1 MQRKKRSLFFLIF
14 IVTIFILGALLPG
27 ELRESISQ
35 LLHLGNV
42 DAYAHVFFGALI
54 ALLLA
59 WLGAPVLIVLM
70 AIISLGAVIE
80 LMQIWIPGRSATW
93 SDMAGNVAGALI
105 GLLVLSLGR
114 CVVKRGHN
122 G

>member
-1 MQRKKRSLFFLIF
+1 MQRKKRSLLFLIF
-14 IVTIFILGALLPG
+14 SVMIFILGALLPG

-80 LMQIWIPGRSATW
+80 VVQIWIPGRSATW
-93 SDMAGNVAGALI
+93 NDMAGNVAGALI

>member
-14 IVTIFILGALLPG
+14 SVTIFILGALLPG

-93 SDMAGNVAGALI
+93 NDMAGNVAGALI

>member
-1 MQRKKRSLFFLIF
+1 MQRKKRSLLFLIF
-14 IVTIFILGALLPG
+14 SVMIFILGALLPG

-54 ALLLA
+54 ALLLG
-59 WLGAPVLIVLM
+59 WLGAPFLIVFM

-80 LMQIWIPGRSATW
+80 VVQIWIPGRSATW
-93 SDMAGNVAGALI
+93 NDMAGNVAGALI

>member
-1 MQRKKRSLFFLIF
+1 MQRKKRSLLFLIF
-14 IVTIFILGALLPG
+14 SVTVFILGALLPG

-80 LMQIWIPGRSATW
+80 VVQIWIPGRSATW
-93 SDMAGNVAGALI
+93 NDMAGNVAGALI

>member
-1 MQRKKRSLFFLIF
+1 MQRKKRSLLFLIF
-14 IVTIFILGALLPG
+14 SVTIFILGALLPG

-80 LMQIWIPGRSATW
+80 VVQIWIPGRSTTW

>member
-1 MQRKKRSLFFLIF
+1 MQRKKRSLLFLIF
-14 IVTIFILGALLPG
+14 SVTIFILGALLPG

-42 DAYAHVFFGALI
+42 DAYAHVFFCALI

-80 LMQIWIPGRSATW
+80 VVQIWIPGRSATW

>member
-1 MQRKKRSLFFLIF
+1 MQRKKRSLLFLIF
-14 IVTIFILGALLPG
+14 SVTIFILGALLPG

-80 LMQIWIPGRSATW
+80 VVQIWIPGRSATW

>member
-1 MQRKKRSLFFLIF
+1 MQRKKRSLLFLIF
-14 IVTIFILGALLPG
+14 SVMIFILGALLPG

-80 LMQIWIPGRSATW
+80 VVQIWIPGRSATW
-93 SDMAGNVAGALI
+93 NDMA
-105 GLLVLSLGR
+105 LSLI
-114 CVVKRGHN
+114 HI
-122 G
+122 

>member
-1 MQRKKRSLFFLIF
+1 MQRKKRSLLFLIF

-93 SDMAGNVAGALI
+93 NDMAGNVAGALI

>member
-1 MQRKKRSLFFLIF
+1 MQRKKRSLLFLIF
-14 IVTIFILGALLPG
+14 SVMIFILGALLPG

-80 LMQIWIPGRSATW
+80 VVQIWIPGRSATW

>member
-1 MQRKKRSLFFLIF
+1 MQRKKRSLLFLIF
-14 IVTIFILGALLPG
+14 SVTIFILGALLPG

-59 WLGAPVLIVLM
+59 WLEAPVLIVLM

-80 LMQIWIPGRSATW
+80 VVQIWIPGRSATW
-93 SDMAGNVAGALI
+93 NDMAGNVAGALI

>member
-1 MQRKKRSLFFLIF
+1 MQPKKRSLLFLVF
-14 IVTIFILGALLPG
+14 SATIFTLGALLPG

-42 DAYAHVFFGALI
+42 DAYAHVFFGAVI
-54 ALLLA
+54 ALSFG
-59 WLGAPVLIVLM
+59 WLGAPALMVLM

-80 LMQIWIPGRSATW
+80 VVQIWIPGRSATW
-93 SDMAGNVAGALI
+93 NDMAGNVAGALI
-105 GLLVLSLGR
+105 GLLMLSLGR
-114 CVVKRGHN
+114 RLAKRGHN

>member
-93 SDMAGNVAGALI
+93 NDMAGNVAGALI